1 MKIGKLSLG
10 HMILFLASACGLYAQ
25 DFDQMV
31 ENLIEGSVTVI
42 GPDSLKLLKEKN
54 SELVILD
61 AREESEYRVSHI
73 ENAIWVGY
81 KDFDI
86 KKIPVSKSSDIV
98 VYCSVGYRSEKIGE
112 KLQEAGFKNVNNLFG
127 GIFGWKNQGYS
138 VVDSNNNETQKV
150 HAYSKSWGKWLVSG
164 DKVYE

>member
-1 MKIGKLSLG
+1 MKIGKLRLG

-31 ENLIEGSVTVI
+31 ENLIDGSVAI
-42 GPDSLKLLKEKN
+42 IKPDSLMSLKKRN
-54 SELVILD
+54 TELIILD
-61 AREESEYRVSHI
+61 AREEAEYRVSHI

-81 KDFDI
+81 KDFDM
-86 KKIPVSKSSDIV
+86 KKLPVGKNSDIV

-112 KLQEAGFKNVNNLFG
+112 KLQDAGYKNVNNLFG

-164 DKVYE
+164 DKVYD